1 MKKLLLMLLLLIGC
15 NNNPTQPKQTSG
27 DYEFIFCIPQPPY
40 AIGFHLYVN
49 ETDYYDGFMGAT
61 ITANARLGLNS
72 FHWESY
78 QVVQFYSPS
87 SGSGSFILTENN
99 RIYYDTTA
107 E

>member
-1 MKKLLLMLLLLIGC
+1 
-15 NNNPTQPKQTSG
+15 
-27 DYEFIFCIPQPPY
+27 
-40 AIGFHLYVN
+40 
-49 ETDYYDGFMGAT
+49 MGAT